1 MPRKAFLASVAIAAS
16 LPLLAMAPTLDQATG
31 DMLAARAVQATP
43 NVVIVTATDFAFE
56 MPLSIP
62 AGVTTFELRDRGKM
76 QHHLSIVRLDSGKTS
91 ADGLAALI
99 KAGHGVRP
107 SWMHPVGG
115 PNAPMP
121 GESSIATLS
130 LVPGSYM
137 AFCEIPGPDAVRHY
151 MKGMIKGFSVTPSSK
166 RADMPPAD
174 LAIDLVDYDFV
185 LSHPLVRGHRVIAV
199 TNSSSQPHMMAIK
212 RFPIDYPP
220 GQGMKD
226 LIAWAADPK
235 GEIGPVGAGGV
246 TELAPGEE
254 AVMQRDFEPG
264 KYLLICFSA
273 DATDGKPHFRHG
285 MAKEII
291 VE

>member
-1 MPRKAFLASVAIAAS
+1 MSGKAFLSCVAIAAS
-16 LPLLAMAPTLDQATG
+16 LPLLAMGPTLDQATG
-31 DMLAARAVQATP
+31 DMLAVRALQSRP
-43 NVVIVTATDFAFE
+43 KVVIVMATDFAFE
-56 MPLSIP
+56 MPVSIP
-62 AGVTTFELRDRGKM
+62 AGVTTFEMRDRGKM
-76 QHHLSIVRLDSGKTS
+76 QHHLSIVRLDSGKTT

-99 KAGHGVRP
+99 KAGRGVRP

-130 LVPGSYM
+130 LEPGDYM
-137 AFCEIPGPDAVRHY
+137 AFCEVPGPDAVRHY
-151 MKGMIKGFSVTPSSK
+151 MKGMVKGFSVTPSSK
-166 RADMPPAD
+166 RADMPAAD
-174 LAIDLVDYDFV
+174 LAIVLVDYDFV
-185 LSHPLVRGHRVIAV
+185 LSHPLVRGHHVIAV
-199 TNSSSQPHMMAIK
+199 TNSSTQPHMMAIK

-220 GQGMKD
+220 GQGVKD
-226 LIAWAADPK
+226 IIAWASDPK
-235 GEIGPVGAGGV
+235 GELGPVGAGGV
-246 TELAPGEE
+246 TEIAPGEQ

-264 KYLLICFSA
+264 MYLLICFSA